1 MGLTLSKVCNAC
13 RVIHCSNLQRTGI
26 NGEWGGRAYGDL
38 VNCFEH
44 VKEAMPFVD
53 TGNAI
58 AAGGSY
64 GGYMAFW
71 IQGMPLGR
79 KLKAIVA
86 HDGIFSKVA
95 LVFYSALAIFTY
107 SRHGNDDERR

>member
-1 MGLTLSKVCNAC
+1 MGLILSKVCNVC
-13 RVIHCSNLQRTGI
+13 LVIHCPNLQRTGI
-26 NGEWGGRAYGDL
+26 NGEWGGRAYEDL

-44 VKEAMPFVD
+44 VKKTMPFVD
-53 TGNAI
+53 TNNAI

-79 KLKAIVA
+79 KFKAIVA
-86 HDGIFSKVA
+86 HDGLFSKA
-95 LVFYSALAIFTY
+95 APILCSFLATLTC